1 VIRVLSDEGAIVMKE
16 ENVRK
21 AVRKRYSAI
30 AKEGSSCCGE
40 KRPCRCSSTPEAE
53 SKKIGYTE
61 EEIGSVPKGANM
73 GLGCGNPVAL
83 ASLKEGE
90 VVLDLGSGGGF
101 DAFLASRRVGEKGKV
116 IGVDMTPEMLEKAR
130 ANAKKGKFRNVEF
143 RLGEIEN
150 LPVADNSINA
160 IISNCVI
167 NLSPEKERVFTE
179 AYRVLC
185 PGGRLMVSDIVL
197 LLPLPSYL
205 KNTAALTACVGGAVL
220 KDDYIEAIRSAG
232 FSNIK
237 VVKESTYSMN
247 SLLEN
252 HEVKA
257 NMKKHGVTRKQAE
270 DYAKNVVSVKIS
282 AAKSK

>member
-1 VIRVLSDEGAIVMKE
+1 
-16 ENVRK
+16 
-21 AVRKRYSAI
+21 
-30 AKEGSSCCGE
+30 
-40 KRPCRCSSTPEAE
+40 
-53 SKKIGYTE
+53 
-61 EEIGSVPKGANM
+61 
-73 GLGCGNPVAL
+73 
-83 ASLKEGE
+83 
-90 VVLDLGSGGGF
+90 
-101 DAFLASRRVGEKGKV
+101 
-116 IGVDMTPEMLEKAR
+116 
-130 ANAKKGKFRNVEF
+130 
-143 RLGEIEN
+143 
-150 LPVADNSINA
+150 
-160 IISNCVI
+160 
-167 NLSPEKERVFTE
+167 
-179 AYRVLC
+179 
-185 PGGRLMVSDIVL
+185 MVSDIVL